1 MKRWSGY
8 KLNSCFERC
17 LFEMLFLGQLD
28 GEKDAVVH
36 ITFNSNIEFLHGS
49 EIRHSELGAN
59 WVLKLVGR
67 HLTYYILT
75 IIFSKVN
82 NV

>member
-1 MKRWSGY
+1 
-8 KLNSCFERC
+8 
-17 LFEMLFLGQLD
+17 MLFLGQLD

-36 ITFNSNIEFLHGS
+36 ITFNSNIESLHGS

-59 WVLKLVGR
+59 WVLKLVGW

-75 IIFSKVN
+75 IIFSKVK

>member
-1 MKRWSGY
+1 M
-8 KLNSCFERC
+8 
-17 LFEMLFLGQLD
+17 LFLPFLGQLD

-36 ITFNSNIEFLHGS
+36 ITFKSNIESVPGS
-49 EIRHSELGAN
+49 EDRHSELGAN
-59 WVLKLVGR
+59 WVLKLVGW

-75 IIFSKVN
+75 IILSKVK